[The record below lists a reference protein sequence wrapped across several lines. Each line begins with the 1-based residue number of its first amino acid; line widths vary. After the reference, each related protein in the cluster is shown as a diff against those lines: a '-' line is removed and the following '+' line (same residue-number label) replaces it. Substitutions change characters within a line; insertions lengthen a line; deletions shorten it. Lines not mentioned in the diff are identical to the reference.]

1 MGNYRNKQ
9 NRSTRT
15 KDDSRSWTQQQ
26 NTDTENDMNITF
38 DEKDEDEYIK
48 NKRNNSTTSLHSM
61 PSISESYTYEKTISS
76 KKITETRI

>member
-1 MGNYRNKQ
+1 M
-9 NRSTRT
+9 
-15 KDDSRSWTQQQ
+15 D
-26 NTDTENDMNITF
+26 ITF

-48 NKRNNSTTSLHSM
+48 NKQNSSNASLHSM